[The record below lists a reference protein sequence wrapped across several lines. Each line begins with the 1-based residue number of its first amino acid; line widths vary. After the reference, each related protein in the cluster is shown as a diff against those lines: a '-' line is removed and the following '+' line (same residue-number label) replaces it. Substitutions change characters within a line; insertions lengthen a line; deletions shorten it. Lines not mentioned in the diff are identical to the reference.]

1 MSKNLQVLDLLLVFF
16 LHPHPY
22 HWQIGLVVT
31 NVLVLLEMYTSN
43 LVPILIIKLIKFEII
58 LEYFYLIIISYN
70 SYFVTSY
77 NNYHRIKIKICY
89 LSEEITILK
98 IIKWKKIF
106 MFYFTMHIS
115 NLKINFKS
123 ICVFEKLEF

>member
-1 MSKNLQVLDLLLVFF
+1 MIRLTYFLMSQNLQVLDLLLVFF
-16 LHPHPY
+16 LRPHPY

-58 LEYFYLIIISYN
+58 LEYFYLIIINYN
-70 SYFVTSY
+70 IRLLVIIIIIELKSKYVIY
-77 NNYHRIKIKICY
+77 
-89 LSEEITILK
+89 SEEITILK

-106 MFYFTMHIS
+106 MFYFKMHIFI
-115 NLKINFKS
+115 KFKNK
-123 ICVFEKLEF
+123 F

>member
-1 MSKNLQVLDLLLVFF
+1 MIRLTYFLMSQNLQVLDLLLVFF
-16 LHPHPY
+16 LRPHPY

-58 LEYFYLIIISYN
+58 LEYFYLIIINYN
-70 SYFVTSY
+70 SIRLLVIIIIIELKSKYVIY
-77 NNYHRIKIKICY
+77 
-89 LSEEITILK
+89 SEEITILK

-106 MFYFTMHIS
+106 MFYFKMHIFI
-115 NLKINFKS
+115 KFKNK
-123 ICVFEKLEF
+123 F